1 MRAVIIA
8 GGAVSDYDY
17 IKTLIKPDDFLIAAD
32 SGLDHMKRLGL
43 TADVAI
49 GDMDSV
55 KSGISAKEIV
65 RLNVMKDETDTEAA
79 TLMAKERGADEILI
93 LAARGSR
100 ADHTTANMLLL
111 KRLDDLGIKA
121 HIADENNEIYFLN
134 NEIRL
139 YGKKDD
145 IVSILPLGD
154 LCGVTTEGLF
164 YELCDDTLYFGA
176 ARGVSNVMTGESCHI
191 TVKSGCALVFKS
203 RD

>member
-111 KRLDDLGIKA
+111 KRLDVLGKKA
-121 HIADENNEIYFLN
+121 HIADENYEIYFLN
-134 NEIRL
+134 IEIRL

>member
-79 TLMAKERGADEILI
+79 TLLAKERGADEMLI

-176 ARGVSNVMTGESCHI
+176 ARGVSNVMTGENCHI

>member
-65 RLNVMKDETDTEAA
+65 RLNVMKDETDTEVA

>member
-79 TLMAKERGADEILI
+79 TLLAKERGADEILI

>member
-79 TLMAKERGADEILI
+79 TLLAKERGADEILI

-164 YELCDDTLYFGA
+164 YELCDDTLYFGV